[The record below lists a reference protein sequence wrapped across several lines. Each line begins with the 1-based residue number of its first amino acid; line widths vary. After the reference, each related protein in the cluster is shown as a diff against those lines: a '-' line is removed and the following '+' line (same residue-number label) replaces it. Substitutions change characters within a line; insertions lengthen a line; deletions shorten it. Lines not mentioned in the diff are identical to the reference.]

1 MGHSIYKGKA
11 VLTVEPRAPEFVTL
25 ESGAF
30 KIGRE
35 GNVFLQFAPAAGT
48 RQYDWDRKQIFSLS
62 AVEIGTLIS
71 LGPTESCEFFHDPFI
86 GRSDEGKVRKV
97 LKVEPLSDG
106 SGHLFNLSVLNTLIN
121 MEESIFVPVT
131 KGEYAVLVSLFN
143 FVLPYLLGWNTLAD
157 SARPEDTIR
166 SNNANPR
173 SGVDYEWSR

>member
-1 MGHSIYKGKA
+1 VGHSIYKGKA

-62 AVEIGTLIS
+62 ATEIGTLIS

-106 SGHLFNLSVLNTLIN
+106 SGHLFNLSVLNMLIN

-143 FVLPYLLGWNTLAD
+143 FALPYLLGWHTLAD
-157 SARPEDTIR
+157 SARPEDTRR
-166 SNNANPR
+166 SNNATPR